1 MKTFVLSCCSL
12 ICEELDRPRPGE
24 EKEKLEDAKEK
35 ADEKDAIEKRKSRG
49 AGGKKNA
56 KIYLKLLPKIHLD
69 GT

>member
-1 MKTFVLSCCSL
+1 M

-56 KIYLKLLPKIHLD
+56 KIYLKLLPKNTPGQHIKLKSS
-69 GT
+69 GL